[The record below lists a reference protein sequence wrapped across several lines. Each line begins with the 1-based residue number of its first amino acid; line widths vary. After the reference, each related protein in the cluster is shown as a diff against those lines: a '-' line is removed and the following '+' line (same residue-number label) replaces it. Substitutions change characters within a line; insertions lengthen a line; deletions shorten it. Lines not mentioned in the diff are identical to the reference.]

1 MDQDGDEAT
10 TGPVEAPPE
19 LAPFQV
25 NLPRV
30 VTIGTAAWLV
40 ALVLTLAIPALHRD
54 DRDWWPWAALT
65 GVLLGLV
72 GLAYLRRGRG
82 NIADI

>member
-1 MDQDGDEAT
+1 MEAQP
-10 TGPVEAPPE
+10 GQQRPHPPE
-19 LAPFQV
+19 LAPLQI

-40 ALVLTLAIPALHRD
+40 ALVGTLAVPSLHRGSHH
-54 DRDWWPWAALT
+54 WWPWAAGS

-82 NIADI
+82 NIAAG